1 MKKYITPT
9 VEALTF
15 LTQDVITN
23 SSFACQSS
31 GVSGVTVDFYS
42 EFLQ

>member
-9 VEALTF
+9 VEALTL
-15 LTQDVITN
+15 LTQDVITS
-23 SSFACQSS
+23 SSFRSQSS
-31 GVSGVTVDFYS
+31 GVSGASVDLYS